1 MAPAPSPAG
10 LETGRL
16 WKGLEKRLSGRLRV
30 GWFSTGRGPGSR
42 ALFRAI
48 GAAIDGGL
56 PVELA
61 YVFCSRE
68 PGEDEQTDQ
77 LFALVRERGV
87 PLVTLSSAAFRKQAG
102 GKLARKGE
110 PLPQWRLDYDD
121 AVLKLVEPYGA
132 TLGVLAGYMLIFG
145 ARACERL
152 PLLNLHPAAPG
163 GPIGIWQDVIW
174 QLIAERA
181 EHSGITIFRAIP
193 EVDAGPPVAFCTYSL
208 RGPEID
214 PLWAEVEG
222 QPVEQLKA
230 AVGEELPLF
239 KEIRRRGAAREPI
252 LIVETLRAVAERG
265 LPDPDEVLN
274 LTAFVEARLSAV
286 P

>member
-1 MAPAPSPAG
+1 M
-10 LETGRL
+10 
-16 WKGLEKRLSGRLRV
+16 SGRLRV
-30 GWFSTGRGPGSR
+30 GWFSTGRGAGSR

-48 GAAIDGGL
+48 CAAIDGGL

-61 YVFCSRE
+61 YVFSNRE

-77 LFALVRERGV
+77 LFAMIRERGL
-87 PLVTLSSAAFRKQAG
+87 PLVTLSSAAFRKRAG

-110 PLPQWRLDYDD
+110 PLPPWRLDYDD

-152 PLLNLHPAAPG
+152 SLLNLHPAAPG

-174 QLIAERA
+174 QLIDARAER
-181 EHSGITIFRAIP
+181 SGITIFRAIP
-193 EVDAGPPVAFCTYSL
+193 EVDAGPPVSFCTYPL

-214 PLWAEVEG
+214 PLWVEAEG
-222 QPVEQLKA
+222 HSVEQLKA
-230 AVGEELPLF
+230 GVGEELPLF
-239 KEIRRRGAAREPI
+239 AEIRRRGAAREPI

-265 LPDPDEVLN
+265 LSARSEALD
-274 LTAFVEARLSAV
+274 LTAFVDARLSASA
-286 P
+286 